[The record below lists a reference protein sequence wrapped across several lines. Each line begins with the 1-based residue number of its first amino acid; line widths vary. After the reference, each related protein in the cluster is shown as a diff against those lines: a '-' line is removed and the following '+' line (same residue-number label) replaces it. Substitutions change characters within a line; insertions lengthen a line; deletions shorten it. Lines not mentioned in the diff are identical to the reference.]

1 MSSLFKLFKL
11 WTSESELQTSAA
23 CRSSK
28 AAFTSLAILFV
39 LNSRGS
45 PLTTTRIQ
53 CQRVLSTFS
62 VVFWLSRGVCA
73 GKCCKVLMSSRIHTV
88 ESPAFEH
95 FEQFAFELF
104 SHSALDSVFGSQF
117 YLFGSLRFSSLRVF
131 SALQLSLHSSIRLSS
146 QLYSVRLFIRLFI
159 RLLIQ
164 CGRYSVALKPFY
176 CTDSSLSLSLLPAT
190 GSSSNAV
197 NQTCT
202 RSGSPAKLS
211 DDALDKFIRLQLI
224 AMINCWMLI
233 FQSTECSDSS

>member
-117 YLFGSLRFSSLRVF
+117 YLFGSLRCSSLRVF

-164 CGRYSVALKPFY
+164 CGRYSVALKAFLLYRQFP
-176 CTDSSLSLSLLPAT
+176 LSLSYQRL
-190 GSSSNAV
+190 AV
-197 NQTCT
+197 RQM
-202 RSGSPAKLS
+202 
-211 DDALDKFIRLQLI
+211 QLI
-224 AMINCWMLI
+224 KRTLEVVARRNYPMMLLINLLDYNLLRWLI
-233 FQSTECSDSS
+233 AEC

>member
-1 MSSLFKLFKL
+1 M
-11 WTSESELQTSAA
+11 
-23 CRSSK
+23 
-28 AAFTSLAILFV
+28 
-39 LNSRGS
+39 
-45 PLTTTRIQ
+45 TTTRIQ

-164 CGRYSVALKPFY
+164 CGRYSVALKAFLLYRQFP
-176 CTDSSLSLSLLPAT
+176 LSLLPAT

-197 NQTCT
+197 NQTYT

-224 AMINCWMLI
+224 AMINC
-233 FQSTECSDSS
+233 